1 MITLGDDKNIG
12 CYLTLEKYVSFILC
26 SMHKSRACP
35 LCEITDRE
43 IIKWNKIWPC
53 YGLRDEQKILNIFRW
68 EMFLFGVNLKTIL
81 KDNEKPLQLKLLTF
95 NSLLTF
101 LLSKLQYKLQEQ
113 MDCTIKQ

>member
-1 MITLGDDKNIG
+1 
-12 CYLTLEKYVSFILC
+12 
-26 SMHKSRACP
+26 
-35 LCEITDRE
+35 
-43 IIKWNKIWPC
+43 
-53 YGLRDEQKILNIFRW
+53 
-68 EMFLFGVNLKTIL
+68 MFLFGVNLKTIL